1 MYRSSRALALRRCA
15 ATVPTAV
22 HACITGPPLVLDD
35 DLANSEPESA
45 TPQDPI
51 VSTHRSSVSMRQIFR
66 TQKGSC
72 RTGTRTVRVKGI
84 FEKKRKNRERRPSDS
99 STELRTLAELPAVLV
114 HEDHVFPRFGD
125 ESSDENLIEFL
136 YTNVSPFFI

>member
-72 RTGTRTVRVKGI
+72 RTAGTRTVRVK
-84 FEKKRKNRERRPSDS
+84 EKKRTNRE
-99 STELRTLAELPAVLV
+99 EQGAAAIGLV
-114 HEDHVFPRFGD
+114 DGIKD
-125 ESSDENLIEFL
+125 AS
-136 YTNVSPFFI
+136 